1 MDQQGGLYS
10 KKQFCWKHHFQ
21 SSMVTIEMHYFRE
34 PSKSKTL
41 KMICT
46 VPDLWNLNVLLA
58 FSLVDCPPFFCAGKI
73 HQRPPGEHWIGC
85 DRFGGSVQRTDAS
98 FDGSVSSD
106 DEDEWPR
113 GKQQHQFDRV
123 DFVDDVAA
131 KLEGCSL
138 IFLFK
143 SAHPESPKLA
153 AGTLSETISPKPRL
167 FSKETRGF
175 DQERVIHF
183 LSELSSVALKLL
195 LHFRKSPRAEFHVL
209 TILVII
215 LIWVWGLVREDGWTS
230 KTYKVWNRTALHNS
244 WKGDGTTS
252 SNHTRTHK
260 QAQLLEHRLDQRE
273 QTFGSGNIE
282 PTLDD
287 MSCAI

>member
-1 MDQQGGLYS
+1 MEFESASRLL
-10 KKQFCWKHHFQ
+10 
-21 SSMVTIEMHYFRE
+21 
-34 PSKSKTL
+34 PSWLPS
-41 KMICT
+41 
-46 VPDLWNLNVLLA
+46 
-58 FSLVDCPPFFCAGKI
+58 FFFCPVSRCRKKI

-85 DRFGGSVQRTDAS
+85 DRLGGSLQRTDAS

-106 DEDEWPR
+106 DEDQL
-113 GKQQHQFDRV
+113 GTV

-138 IFLFK
+138 ISLFK
-143 SAHPESPKLA
+143 SARPESPTLA

-175 DQERVIHF
+175 DQEIFIYF